1 MDRSRYLA
9 YLYVLAYT
17 AFMIE
22 GHVGR
27 CHEHGTALLA
37 QDRLLFIAVLAFECW
52 AACQSEDIAL

>member
-27 CHEHGTALLA
+27 RNEHGATLLA
-37 QDRLLFIAVLAFECW
+37 QDRLLFIAVLAFERW
-52 AACQSEDIAL
+52 EACQSEEIES